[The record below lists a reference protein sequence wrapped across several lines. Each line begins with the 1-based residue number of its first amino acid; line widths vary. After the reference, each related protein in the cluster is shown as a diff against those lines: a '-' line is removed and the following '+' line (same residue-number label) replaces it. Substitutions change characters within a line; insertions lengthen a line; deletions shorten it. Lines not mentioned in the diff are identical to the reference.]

1 MDNILKEDS
10 DPFTKSVAVM
20 MSIILIASIFGAAY
34 EFWKFRKQKKETNEV
49 YAEESNFIQFCFN
62 FKQFLTR

>member
-1 MDNILKEDS
+1 
-10 DPFTKSVAVM
+10 M